1 MSGRF
6 IVVEGP
12 NGVGKTTICAHLTAE
27 LRRADARV
35 YATAEPSQSPLGR
48 LVRAA
53 EATVTGR
60 ALGLAIAADRSH
72 HVEEEI
78 IPHLNAGF
86 DVVCDRYVPSSLVL
100 QRLDGLSV
108 DEIWAY
114 NEYMIPPALTVYLE
128 DDADAITERL
138 NARRSR
144 SRLEI
149 VGGPAEELHLYRE
162 AHEFLDQEGWN
173 QAVIDC
179 HDRTPPEVTLA
190 VLELLKHSVGERQQL
205 T

>member
-1 MSGRF
+1 MSGQF

-12 NGVGKTTICAHLTAE
+12 NGVGKTTICAHLAAE
-27 LRRADARV
+27 LRRAEARV

-60 ALGLAIAADRSH
+60 ALGLAIAADRAH

-86 DVVCDRYVPSSLVL
+86 TVICDRYVPSSLVL

-114 NEYMIPPALTVYLE
+114 NEYMIPPALTIYLE
-128 DDADAITERL
+128 DDANAITKRL
-138 NARRSR
+138 DERRSR

-149 VGGPAEELHLYRE
+149 VGGPEQELRLYQE
-162 AHEFLDQEGWN
+162 ARGFLGREGWN

-179 HDRTPPEVTLA
+179 RDRTPTEVTSA
-190 VLELLKHSVGERQQL
+190 VLELLN
-205 T
+205 